1 MLITSLD
8 NEKIKKYIKLKEKKY
23 RDLYQQFIVEGEH
36 LVIEAYRSGLL
47 EEILIDQDEVTVL
60 NAPTITYVTKEIL
73 AKLSTLETPTHI
85 VGICKKK
92 EENQEL
98 GNKLLLLDRI
108 QDPGN
113 LGTIIRS
120 SKAFGVD
127 TVVLGEGCVDLYND
141 KVIRS
146 TQGIGFHM
154 NIVSR
159 NLKELISELKEQDIP
174 IYGTKVEYGEDI
186 RTLTSRDK
194 ERYALIMG
202 NEGRGVNPEILDLC
216 DKYIYIKL
224 NSDVESLNVAIA
236 SSILLYELS
245 RNGDENE

>member
-1 MLITSLD
+1 MLITSLE
-8 NEKIKKYIKLKEKKY
+8 NEKIKRYIKLKEKKH
-23 RDLYQQFIVEGEH
+23 RDFYGEFLVEGEH

-47 EEILIDQDEVTVL
+47 EEILLEQDEVTML
-60 NAPTITYVTKEIL
+60 DCSTTYVTKEIL
-73 AKLSTLETPTHI
+73 VKLSMLETPSHI
-85 VGICKKK
+85 IGVCKKK
-92 EENQEL
+92 QEDFNY

-120 SKAFGVD
+120 GKAFGVD
-127 TVVLGEGCVDLYND
+127 TVILGEGCVDLYND

-159 NLKELISELKEQDIP
+159 NLKEVIKELKESEIP
-174 IYGTKVEYGEDI
+174 ILGTRVEYGEDI

-194 ERYALIMG
+194 RKYALIMG
-202 NEGRGVNPEILDLC
+202 NEGRGVDSEILDLC
-216 DKYIYIKL
+216 DKFIYIEL
-224 NSDVESLNVAIA
+224 NSDAESLNVAIA

-245 RNGDENE
+245 R

>member
-1 MLITSLD
+1 MLITSLE

-23 RDLYQQFIVEGEH
+23 RDLYQEFLVEGEH
-36 LVIEAYRSGLL
+36 LIIEAYRSGLL
-47 EEILIDQDEVTVL
+47 EEILLEQEEVTML
-60 NAPTITYVTKEIL
+60 DKPITYVTKEIL
-73 AKLSTLETPTHI
+73 SKLSMLETPSHI
-85 VGICKKK
+85 IGVCKKRC
-92 EENQEL
+92 EDSNL

-120 SKAFGVD
+120 SKAFGID
-127 TVVLGEGCVDLYND
+127 TVILGDGCVDLYND

-159 NLKELISELKEQDIP
+159 NLKEVIKELKESEIP
-174 IYGTKVEYGEDI
+174 ILGTRVKYGEDI
-186 RTLTSRDK
+186 RTLTCRDK
-194 ERYALIMG
+194 EKYALIMG
-202 NEGRGVNPEILDLC
+202 NEGRGVDSEILDLC
-216 DKYIYIKL
+216 DKFIYIEL
-224 NSDVESLNVAIA
+224 NSNVESLNVAIA

-245 RNGDENE
+245 R

>member
-23 RDLYQQFIVEGEH
+23 RDLYDQFIVEGEH

-47 EEILIDQDEVTVL
+47 QEILIDQDEVTVL
-60 NAPTITYVTKEIL
+60 DVPITYVTKEIL
-73 AKLSTLETPTHI
+73 NKLSTLETPTHI
-85 VGICKKK
+85 IGVCRKK
-92 EENQEL
+92 EENPNI
-98 GNKLLLLDRI
+98 GNKLLLLDAV

-120 SKAFGVD
+120 SKAFGID
-127 TVVLGEGCVDLYND
+127 TVILGDGCVDLYND
-141 KVIRS
+141 KVLRS

-159 NLKELISELKEQDIP
+159 NLKELIKELKQQEIP
-174 IYGTKVEYGEDI
+174 IFGTRVEYGEDI
-186 RTLTSRDK
+186 RALNSRDK
-194 ERYALIMG
+194 EKYALIMG
-202 NEGRGVNPEILDLC
+202 NEGRGVDSEILELC
-216 DKYIYIKL
+216 DKYIYIEL
-224 NSDVESLNVAIA
+224 NSNVESLNVAIA

-245 RNGDENE
+245 RRD

>member
-1 MLITSLD
+1 MLITSLE

-23 RDLYQQFIVEGEH
+23 RDFYQEFLVEGEH

-47 EEILIDQDEVTVL
+47 EEILLEQEEVTML
-60 NAPTITYVTKEIL
+60 DKPITYVTKEIL
-73 AKLSTLETPTHI
+73 AKLSMLETPSTI
-85 VGICKKK
+85 IGVCKKRC
-92 EENQEL
+92 EDSNY

-120 SKAFGVD
+120 GKAFGVD
-127 TVVLGEGCVDLYND
+127 TVILGDGCVDLYND

-159 NLKELISELKEQDIP
+159 NLKEVIKELKEKEIP
-174 IYGTKVEYGEDI
+174 ILGTRVEYGEDI
-186 RTLTSRDK
+186 RTLTSCDK
-194 ERYALIMG
+194 EKYALIMG
-202 NEGRGVNPEILDLC
+202 NEGRGVDSEILDMC
-216 DKYIYIKL
+216 DKFIYIEL
-224 NSDVESLNVAIA
+224 NNDVESLNVAIA

-245 RNGDENE
+245 R

>member
-1 MLITSLD
+1 MLITSLE
-8 NEKIKKYIKLKEKKY
+8 NEKIKKYMKLKEKKY
-23 RDLYQQFIVEGEH
+23 RDYYQEFLVEGEH

-47 EEILIDQDEVTVL
+47 EEILLEQEEVTML
-60 NAPTITYVTKEIL
+60 DKPITYVTKEIL
-73 AKLSTLETPTHI
+73 TKLSTLETPSHI
-85 VGICKKK
+85 MGVCKKRV
-92 EENQEL
+92 EDSNL

-120 SKAFGVD
+120 SKAFGID
-127 TVVLGEGCVDLYND
+127 TVILGNGCVDLYNE

-159 NLKELISELKEQDIP
+159 NLKEVIKELKESEIP
-174 IYGTKVEYGEDI
+174 VLGTRVEYGEDI

-194 ERYALIMG
+194 EKYALIMG
-202 NEGRGVNPEILDLC
+202 NEGRGVDSEILDLC
-216 DKYIYIKL
+216 DKFIYIEL
-224 NSDVESLNVAIA
+224 NSEVESLNVAIA

-245 RNGDENE
+245 R

>member
-8 NEKIKKYIKLKEKKY
+8 NEKVKKYIKLKEKKY

-36 LVIEAYRSGLL
+36 LIIEAYRSGLL
-47 EEILIDQDEVTVL
+47 EEILIEQDEVTVL
-60 NAPTITYVTKEIL
+60 DVPITYVTKEIL
-73 AKLSTLETPTHI
+73 AKISTLETPSHI
-85 VGICKKK
+85 IGVCKKK
-92 EENQEL
+92 EENPIL

-159 NLKELISELKEQDIP
+159 NLKELVLDLKENDIP
-174 IYGTKVEYGEDI
+174 VFGTKVEYGEDI
-186 RTLTSRDK
+186 RTLNSRDK
-194 ERYALIMG
+194 EKYALIMG
-202 NEGRGVNPEILDLC
+202 NEGRGVDSELLDLC
-216 DKYIYIKL
+216 DKFIYIEL
-224 NSDVESLNVAIA
+224 DSDVESLNVAIA
-236 SSILLYELS
+236 ASILLYELS
-245 RNGDENE
+245 RRD

>member
-1 MLITSLD
+1 MLITSLE
-8 NEKIKKYIKLKEKKY
+8 NEKIKKCLKLKEKKY

-47 EEILIDQDEVTVL
+47 EEILIEQDEVTII
-60 NAPTITYVTKEIL
+60 NTEITYVTKEIL
-73 AKLSTLETPTHI
+73 AKISTLETPTHI
-85 VGICKKK
+85 IGICNKK
-92 EENQEL
+92 QEDSHL

-154 NIVSR
+154 NIVTR

-174 IYGTKVEYGEDI
+174 IFGTKVEYGEDI

-194 ERYALIMG
+194 EKYALIMG
-202 NEGRGVNPEILDLC
+202 NEGRGVDTEILDLC
-216 DKYIYIKL
+216 DKYIYIEL
-224 NSDVESLNVAIA
+224 DSDVESLNVAIA

-245 RNGDENE
+245 RRN

>member
-60 NAPTITYVTKEIL
+60 DVPITYVTKEIL

-92 EENQEL
+92 EEDSNL

-154 NIVSR
+154 NIVTR
-159 NLKELISELKEQDIP
+159 NLKELVLELKENDIP
-174 IYGTKVEYGEDI
+174 VFGTKVEYGEDI
-186 RTLTSRDK
+186 RTLNSRDK
-194 ERYALIMG
+194 EKYALIMG
-202 NEGRGVNPEILDLC
+202 NEGRGVDSEILDLC
-216 DKYIYIKL
+216 DKYIYIEL
-224 NSDVESLNVAIA
+224 DSDVESLNVAIA

-245 RNGDENE
+245 RRD

>member
-1 MLITSLD
+1 MLITSLE
-8 NEKIKKYIKLKEKKY
+8 NEKIKRYIKLKEKKY
-23 RDLYQQFIVEGEH
+23 RDFYGEFLVEGEH

-47 EEILIDQDEVTVL
+47 EEILLEQEEVTML
-60 NAPTITYVTKEIL
+60 DKPITYVTKEIL
-73 AKLSTLETPTHI
+73 AKLSMLETPSHI
-85 VGICKKK
+85 IGVCKKRC
-92 EENQEL
+92 EDSNY

-127 TVVLGEGCVDLYND
+127 TVILGDGCVDLYND

-159 NLKELISELKEQDIP
+159 NLKDVIGELKEKEIP
-174 IYGTKVEYGEDI
+174 ILGTRVEYGEDI
-186 RTLTSRDK
+186 RTLTTRDK
-194 ERYALIMG
+194 EKYALIMG
-202 NEGRGVNPEILDLC
+202 NEGRGVDSEILDMC
-216 DKYIYIKL
+216 DKFIYIKL

-245 RNGDENE
+245 R

>member
-23 RDLYQQFIVEGEH
+23 RDQYHEFLVEGEH

-47 EEILIDQDEVTVL
+47 EEILIDQDEVTIL
-60 NAPTITYVTKEIL
+60 DAPITYVTKEIL
-73 AKLSTLETPTHI
+73 ERLSNLETPSHI
-85 VGICKKK
+85 IGICKKK
-92 EENQEL
+92 EEEKL
-98 GNKLLLLDRI
+98 GIKLLLLDRI

-159 NLKELISELKEQDIP
+159 NLKDLVLELKANEIP
-174 IYGTKVEYGEDI
+174 ILGTRVEYGEDI
-186 RTLTSRDK
+186 RTLTPRDK
-194 ERYALIMG
+194 EKYALIMG
-202 NEGRGVNPEILDLC
+202 NEGRGVDKELLDLC
-216 DKYIYIKL
+216 DKFIYIEL
-224 NSDVESLNVAIA
+224 DSDAESLNVAIA
-236 SSILLYELS
+236 TSILLYELS
-245 RNGDENE
+245 R

>member
-1 MLITSLD
+1 MLITSLE
-8 NEKIKKYIKLKEKKY
+8 NEKIKKYMKLKEKKY
-23 RDLYQQFIVEGEH
+23 RDSYGKFLVEGEH

-47 EEILIDQDEVTVL
+47 EEILLEQEEVTML
-60 NAPTITYVTKEIL
+60 DKPITYVTKEIL
-73 AKLSTLETPTHI
+73 AKLSTLETPSHI
-85 VGICKKK
+85 MGVCKKRV
-92 EENQEL
+92 EDSNL

-127 TVVLGEGCVDLYND
+127 TVILGDGCVDLYNE

-159 NLKELISELKEQDIP
+159 NLKEVIKELKEEEIP
-174 IYGTKVEYGEDI
+174 VLGTRVEYGEDI
-186 RTLTSRDK
+186 RTLTFRDK
-194 ERYALIMG
+194 EKYALIMG
-202 NEGRGVNPEILDLC
+202 NEGRGVDSEILDLC
-216 DKYIYIKL
+216 DKFIYIRL
-224 NSDVESLNVAIA
+224 NSEVESLNVAIA
-236 SSILLYELS
+236 SSILLYELG
-245 RNGDENE
+245 R